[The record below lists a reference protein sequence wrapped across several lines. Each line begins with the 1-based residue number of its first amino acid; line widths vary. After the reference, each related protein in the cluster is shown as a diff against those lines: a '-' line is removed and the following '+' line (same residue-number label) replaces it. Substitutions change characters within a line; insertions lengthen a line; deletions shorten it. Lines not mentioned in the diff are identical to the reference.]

1 MSFRFPVLLLLFTFF
16 TFVGFALTSNL
27 AFATSKQD
35 FSEEFKVVNWTE
47 LMPKDDLDALLN
59 PPDYINQ
66 IADGSTQDTLQSL
79 PELGSQGRESKDKKP
94 DRFQQALVSTRVIET
109 FGNKPVRLPGFIV
122 PLQNDDAQQVTEF
135 FIVPYFG
142 ACLHLPP
149 PPPNQMIHVKYPQG
163 ITVQDLYT
171 PFWFEG
177 TLSIE
182 TNNNDLGTSA
192 YAMTLKN
199 AFIYEEE

>member
-1 MSFRFPVLLLLFTFF
+1 MSFRLPILLLFIISGCFML
-16 TFVGFALTSNL
+16 VSNL
-27 AFATSKQD
+27 ALANSAQN
-35 FSEEFKVVNWTE
+35 FSTEFQEVNWTE

-66 IADGSTQDTLQSL
+66 IADGSAQDTLKSL
-79 PELGSQGRESKDKKP
+79 PELGAQDKQGNSKKM
-94 DRFQQALVSTRVIET
+94 DRFQQALASTRIIET
-109 FGNKPVRLPGFIV
+109 FSNKRVRLPGFIV

-149 PPPNQMIHVKYPQG
+149 PPPNQMIHVKHPQG
-163 ITVQDLYT
+163 ITLQDLYT

-177 TLSIE
+177 TLSIA
-182 TNNNDLGTSA
+182 TNSNDLGTSA
-192 YAMTLKN
+192 YAMQLNN